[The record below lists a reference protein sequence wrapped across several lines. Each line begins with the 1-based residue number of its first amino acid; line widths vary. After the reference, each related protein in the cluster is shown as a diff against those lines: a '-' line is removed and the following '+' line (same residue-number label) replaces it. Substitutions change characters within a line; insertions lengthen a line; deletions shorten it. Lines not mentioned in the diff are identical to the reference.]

1 MIDDDNLVGQQI
13 GNYRLKGVIARGAY
27 GSVYLGQHWLFKDEL
42 AVAVKLLHARISGK
56 EKREQFMREASLLR
70 RLKHPSILPLID
82 AGMHQGIPYLV
93 TVYASGGSLRDLLH
107 EQKEQPLPLEKAT
120 WILQR
125 LGDALSYAHCQ
136 HVVHRDLKP
145 ENILFGAESEVFLA
159 DFGLAL
165 ALESTQ
171 TGYVGSQGTPL
182 YMAPEQFEG
191 LISPKSDQYAF
202 ACLAYE
208 LLTGRRPFI
217 PLSQGWESIWYH
229 HTHVAPTPP
238 THFNPAIPV
247 YIEQALLRAMAK
259 DRVERF
265 SSVTALL
272 QALKPPTTSA
282 ISPIARL
289 RTRLARD
296 QAVVHTPGP
305 PLIPGAEIQP
315 EEMQDKQTGTYRVAQ
330 EKQTGV
336 HLAPRSFVQERQTG
350 VHCAS
355 NPLELAVNAAELLDQ
370 TSDEYRKQGHAFR
383 DAGVYDRAL
392 EAYGQAIQL
401 DPNNPLAYYGQAK
414 IYWEQKRYK
423 EALQAYDHILR
434 LQPNDPF
441 FYALKGNALYELGR
455 YVEALTAYNR
465 ALALKQD
472 NASWHARRA
481 SILHELQRPVEA
493 LHSYDLAIALKP
505 DEAYY
510 YGCKGD
516 ILNELK
522 HEDEALRMYAK
533 AVELDPRESW
543 HRQQKSFIRREEH

>member
-1 MIDDDNLVGQQI
+1 MIDDDTLVGQQI

-93 TVYASGGSLRDLLH
+93 TIYASGGSLRELLQEH
-107 EQKEQPLPLEKAT
+107 KKQPLPLDKAL

-125 LGDALSYAHCQ
+125 LGDALGYAHRQ

-145 ENILFGAESEVFLA
+145 ENILFGDENEIFLA

-208 LLTGRRPFI
+208 LLAGRRPFI
-217 PLSQGWESIWYH
+217 PLNQGWESIWYH
-229 HTHVAPTPP
+229 HTHVAPPPP
-238 THFNPAIPV
+238 TQFNPAIPG
-247 YIEQALLRAMAK
+247 YIEQALLRALAK
-259 DRVERF
+259 DRAERF
-265 SSVTALL
+265 SSMATLL
-272 QALKPPTTSA
+272 EALKSPSA
-282 ISPIARL
+282 TASPISRL

-296 QAVVHTPGP
+296 QAVVSTPGP
-305 PLIPGAEIQP
+305 PLLPAEEPQ
-315 EEMQDKQTGTYRVAQ
+315 EQQTGSYQAAR

-336 HLAPRSFVQERQTG
+336 HPLPCSPLQEKQTG

-370 TSDEYRKQGHAFR
+370 TSEEYRKQGHAFR

-392 EAYGQAIQL
+392 AAYGQAIQL

-423 EALQAYDHILR
+423 EALQAYDQIIR
-434 LQPNDPF
+434 QQPDDPF

-455 YVEALTAYNR
+455 YVEALTAYNQ

-481 SILHELQRPVEA
+481 SILHALQRPVEA

-505 DEAYY
+505 GEAYY

-516 ILNELK
+516 ILSELN
-522 HEDEALRMYAK
+522 HEDEALHMYAR

>member
-1 MIDDDNLVGQQI
+1 MIDDDTLVGQQI

-56 EKREQFMREASLLR
+56 DKREQFMQEASLLR

-82 AGMHQGIPYLV
+82 AGMQQGVPYLV

-107 EQKEQPLPLEKAT
+107 KHREQPLPLEKAL
-120 WILQR
+120 WILQC
-125 LGDALSYAHCQ
+125 LGDALCYAHRQ

-145 ENILFGAESEVFLA
+145 ENILFGARSEVFLA

-165 ALESTQ
+165 ALDSTQ

-191 LISPKSDQYAF
+191 LISPRSDQYAF

-208 LLTGRRPFI
+208 LLAGRRPFI
-217 PLSQGWESIWYH
+217 PPNQGWESIWYH

-238 THFNPAIPV
+238 TRFNPAIPAH
-247 YIEQALLRAMAK
+247 IEQALLRAMAK
-259 DRVERF
+259 DRAQRF
-265 SSVTALL
+265 STMAALL
-272 QALKPPTTSA
+272 QALKSPAPTSSSIT
-282 ISPIARL
+282 RL
-289 RTRLARD
+289 RTRLAGD
-296 QAVVHTPGP
+296 QAAVSTTHPCPTPP
-305 PLIPGAEIQP
+305 AALSPVRRQE
-315 EEMQDKQTGTYRVAQ
+315 KQTGTYRVVQ
-330 EKQTGV
+330 EKQTGS
-336 HLAPRSFVQERQTG
+336 LLPEKQTG
-350 VHCAS
+350 PQLAS
-355 NPLELAVNAAELLDQ
+355 NPLELAVNAAALLDQ
-370 TSDEYRKQGHAFR
+370 TSEEYRKQGHAFR

-392 EAYGQAIQL
+392 QAYTQAIQL
-401 DPNNPLAYYGQAK
+401 DPHNPLAYYGQAK
-414 IYWEQKRYK
+414 IYWEQKRYQ
-423 EALQAYDHILR
+423 EAIQAYDQIIR
-434 LQPNDPF
+434 LQPQDPF
-441 FYALKGNALYELGR
+441 FYALKGNALYELGH
-455 YVEALTAYNR
+455 YVEALTAYNQ

-481 SILHELQRPVEA
+481 SILHALQRPVEA

-516 ILNELK
+516 ILSELK
-522 HEDEALRMYAK
+522 HEDEALQMYAR

-543 HRQQKSFIRREEH
+543 HRQQKSFIRRAEY

>member
-1 MIDDDNLVGQQI
+1 MIDDDTLVGQQI

-42 AVAVKLLHARISGK
+42 AVAVKLLHARVSGK

-70 RLKHPSILPLID
+70 RLKHSSILPLID
-82 AGMHQGIPYLV
+82 AGMQQGIPYLV
-93 TVYASGGSLRDLLH
+93 TIYAAGGSLRDLLQ
-107 EQKEQPLPLEKAT
+107 EQKEQPLPLEKAL

-125 LGDALSYAHCQ
+125 LGDALSYAHRQ

-165 ALESTQ
+165 ALESSQ

-208 LLTGRRPFI
+208 LLSGRRPFI

-229 HTHVAPTPP
+229 HTHVAPPPP
-238 THFNPAIPV
+238 TRFNPAIPA

-259 DRVERF
+259 DRAERF
-265 SSVTALL
+265 GDMAALL
-272 QALKPPTTSA
+272 EALKPPTQTA
-282 ISPIARL
+282 SPISRL
-289 RTRLARD
+289 RTRLARE
-296 QAVVHTPGP
+296 QAIVSTPGP
-305 PLIPGAEIQP
+305 TLLPP
-315 EEMQDKQTGTYRVAQ
+315 EELTPDEMQEKQTGAYQVAR

-336 HLAPRSFVQERQTG
+336 HPASRPLVQEKQTG
-350 VHCAS
+350 THQAS
-355 NPLELAVNAAELLDQ
+355 NALDLAVNAAELLDQ

-392 EAYGQAIQL
+392 EAYEQAIQL

-423 EALQAYDHILR
+423 EAILAYNHIIR
-434 LQPNDPF
+434 LQPGDPF

-455 YVEALTAYNR
+455 YVEALSAYNQ

-481 SILHELQRPVEA
+481 CILHALQRPAEA

-505 DEAYY
+505 GEAYY
-510 YGCKGD
+510 YACKGD
-516 ILNELK
+516 ILSELK

-543 HRQQKSFIRREEH
+543 HRQQKSFIRREEY

>member
-13 GNYRLKGVIARGAY
+13 GNYRLNGVIARGAY

-42 AVAVKLLHARISGK
+42 AVAVKLLHARISGN

-70 RLKHPSILPLID
+70 RLKHPCILPLID

-93 TVYASGGSLRDLLH
+93 TVYASGGSLRDLLQ
-107 EQKEQPLPLEKAT
+107 EQKEQPLPLDKAM
-120 WILQR
+120 WILMH
-125 LGDALSYAHCQ
+125 LGDALYYAHRQ

-145 ENILFGAESEVFLA
+145 ENILFGTEGEVFLA

-238 THFNPAIPV
+238 TQFNPAIPP

-259 DRVERF
+259 DRAERF
-265 SSVTALL
+265 NSMAALL
-272 QALKPPTTSA
+272 EAFKPPTNVP
-282 ISPIARL
+282 SPISRL

-296 QAVVHTPGP
+296 QMVVNTPGTQFSP
-305 PLIPGAEIQP
+305 AEEIQSD
-315 EEMQDKQTGTYRVAQ
+315 ETQ
-330 EKQTGV
+330 EKQTGI
-336 HLAPRSFVQERQTG
+336 HRAARERQTG
-350 VHCAS
+350 VHPASRHFVQEKQIGFYHAS
-355 NPLELAVNAAELLDQ
+355 NPVALAVNAAELLDQ
-370 TSDEYRKQGHAFR
+370 TSEEYRKQGHAFR

-392 EAYGQAIQL
+392 AAYGQAIQL

-414 IYWEQKRYK
+414 IFWEQKRYK
-423 EALQAYDHILR
+423 EAIQAYDQIIR

-441 FYALKGNALYELGR
+441 FHALKGNALYELGH
-455 YVEALTAYNR
+455 YVEALNAYDQ

-481 SILHELQRPVEA
+481 SILHALKRPVEA

-516 ILNELK
+516 ILSELK

-543 HRQQKSFIRREEH
+543 HRQQKSYIRRDEY

>member
-1 MIDDDNLVGQQI
+1 MIDDDTLVGQQI

-56 EKREQFMREASLLR
+56 EKREQFIQEASLLR
-70 RLKHPSILPLID
+70 RLKHSSILPLID

-93 TVYASGGSLRDLLH
+93 TIYASGGSLRDLLQ
-107 EQKEQPLPLEKAT
+107 EQKEQPLPLEKAL

-125 LGDALSYAHCQ
+125 LGDALSYAHRQ

-145 ENILFGAESEVFLA
+145 ENILFGAKSEVFLA

-208 LLTGRRPFI
+208 LLSGRRPFI

-229 HTHVAPTPP
+229 HTHVAPPPP
-238 THFNPAIPV
+238 TRFNPAIPV

-259 DRVERF
+259 DRAQRF
-265 SSVTALL
+265 SDMATLL
-272 QALKPPTTSA
+272 DALKPPTQTA
-282 ISPIARL
+282 SPISRL

-296 QAVVHTPGP
+296 QGVVSTPGP
-305 PLIPGAEIQP
+305 PLLPAEKLTP
-315 EEMQDKQTGTYRVAQ
+315 EMQ
-330 EKQTGV
+330 EKQTGIYP
-336 HLAPRSFVQERQTG
+336 APRLPELERQTG
-350 VHCAS
+350 THQTS
-355 NPLELAVNAAELLDQ
+355 NSLDLAVNAAALLEQ

-414 IYWEQKRYK
+414 IYWEQKRYQ
-423 EALQAYDHILR
+423 EAILAYDHIIR
-434 LQPNDPF
+434 LQPGDPF

-455 YVEALTAYNR
+455 YVEALSAYNQ

-481 SILHELQRPVEA
+481 CILHALKRPVDA

-516 ILNELK
+516 ILSELK
-522 HEDEALRMYAK
+522 HEDEALHMYAK

-543 HRQQKSFIRREEH
+543 HRQQKSFIRREEY